1 MAWETRRGTKR
12 RYYTR
17 SRRVNGVV
25 QREYLGC
32 GELARLSAEIDTAAY
47 ESQAALRGIAAQ
59 QRRLEQECREAIYAA
74 ILAPLDALDIL
85 CQAAMRRELLA
96 AGYHQHK
103 RGEWRKQHGGQ

>member
-47 ESQAALRGIAAQ
+47 ESQAALRPEGTPAT
-59 QRRLEQECREAIYAA
+59 LDVDSWYAS
-74 ILAPLDALDIL
+74 IDPQLAD
-85 CQAAMRRELLA
+85 
-96 AGYHQHK
+96 
-103 RGEWRKQHGGQ
+103 